1 MYIDH
6 TSPDLPDG
14 KNDMLGDGPPG
25 EVELL
30 RIALLNRSA
39 RMAKMQ
45 RELEDA
51 QLHSNGLLTMVH
63 QLIAE
68 NRKLRE
74 KLGMASLNP
83 GHLPPRYPDS
93 HLAKTLR
100 GSPRNSHH

>member
-1 MYIDH
+1 M
-6 TSPDLPDG
+6 TQRSLWT
-14 KNDMLGDGPPG
+14 
-25 EVELL
+25 
-30 RIALLNRSA
+30 RRQNRSA
-39 RMAKMQ
+39 RMSKMQ

-93 HLAKTLR
+93 HLSKTLGNTR
-100 GSPRNSHH
+100 TRIRH

>member
-14 KNDMLGDGPPG
+14 KNDMLGYGPPG

-39 RMAKMQ
+39 RMGKMQ

-51 QLHSNGLLTMVH
+51 QLHANGLLTMVH

-68 NRKLRE
+68 NRKLRD

-93 HLAKTLR
+93 HLAKTLGNTR
-100 GSPRNSHH
+100 TRPSH